1 MLNNNFHHQPRQ
13 MPAKEKIP
21 EFTLSDERVAI
32 AKDTGV
38 TKFLVYLRTERQ
50 YSENTAKS
58 YFLDLAHFLHCQQD
72 FTVISGSSDFPWDS
86 ITDRQARNF
95 VLKLSSAGLSHSSIN
110 RKLASLKAFFRFLL
124 REDIIS
130 RNPFSL
136 VNCLKNSRPLPIVL
150 TVGQV
155 GKLLEAP
162 ASYWERQKKACDS
175 PDTQAAADFAAV
187 RDKAILEVIYSGGLR
202 ISEACG
208 LNFEDMDFLGSNFRV
223 RGKGQKER
231 ICLLGKPALLALR
244 SYLQNREA
252 RGLGLR
258 REPGAL
264 FRNQQNGRLSTRS
277 VERSFKLYIQE
288 AGLSADCTP
297 HKLRH
302 SFATHLLAAGADL
315 RVVQEMLGHASLSST
330 QIYTHIDIGQLIEVY
345 AKAHPKA

>member
-1 MLNNNFHHQPRQ
+1 M
-13 MPAKEKIP
+13 
-21 EFTLSDERVAI
+21 SDERVAI
-32 AKDTGV
+32 AKDAGV
-38 TKFLVYLRTERQ
+38 TKFLLYLRTERQ
-50 YSENTAKS
+50 YSENTVKS
-58 YFLDLAHFLHCQQD
+58 YFLDIAHFLHCQQS
-72 FTVISGSSDFPWDS
+72 FSALPGSGNFPWDS
-86 ITDRQARNF
+86 ITERQARNF
-95 VLKLSSAGLSHSSIN
+95 VLKLASAGLSHSSIN
-110 RKLASLKAFFRFLL
+110 RKLASLRAFFRFLL
-124 REDIIS
+124 REGITNS
-130 RNPFSL
+130 NPFAL
-136 VNCLKNSRPLPIVL
+136 VNCLKNSRPLPMVL
-150 TVGQV
+150 TVEQV

-162 ASYWERQKKACDS
+162 ASYWEQQKKPTDS
-175 PDTQAAADFAAV
+175 PNAQAAADFAAL

-208 LNFEDMDFLGSNFRV
+208 LNFEDLDFLGSNFRV

-231 ICLLGKPALLALR
+231 ICMLGQPALLALR
-244 SYLQNREA
+244 GYLQNREA

-258 REPGAL
+258 REPGPL

-330 QIYTHIDIGQLIEVY
+330 QIYTHIDIGQMIEVY